1 MQSKLSLIFT
11 ITLYFLH
18 KTAYFLNKSNDAHKN
33 ANGNTK
39 FHITK
44 LNLEKFSFWKQPIIA
59 EDESKVSIIL
69 ANKYKVKAENV
80 LISCSLF
87 TVTR

>member
-18 KTAYFLNKSNDAHKN
+18 KTAYFLNNSNDAYKN
-33 ANGNTK
+33 AGGNSK
-39 FHITK
+39 FHLTK
-44 LNLEKFSFWKQPIIA
+44 LNPGKFSFWKQTIIA
-59 EDESKVSIIL
+59 EDEIKVSIIL
-69 ANKYKVKAENV
+69 ASKYKVKAENV

-87 TVTR
+87 TLTR